1 MHKLLKVGFA
11 EHVALTL
18 EEENTILQYLG
29 QKKIKKKEFF
39 TQEGLT
45 AKHVAFVLSG
55 CLRSYSVDENGFEHT
70 LQFAPEGWWIT
81 DMHSFISQS
90 KGTLYIEALF
100 ATEILVL
107 SRENQL
113 TLFDKVPKLE
123 RYFRILTE
131 KSLVSTRQ
139 RIIDNLSLPA
149 KKRYANFCKTYPTL
163 IDILPQKQIAAY
175 IGVTPEFLSKMLS
188 KK

>member
-1 MHKLLKVGFA
+1 MHKLLKAGFA
-11 EHVALTL
+11 EHVALSA
-18 EEENTILQYLG
+18 EEETLIQQYFV
-29 QKKIKKKEFF
+29 QKKFKRKEFLM
-39 TQEGLT
+39 QEGLT
-45 AKHVAFVLSG
+45 AKYVAFVVNG

-81 DMHSFISQS
+81 DMHSFITQH
-90 KGTLYIEALF
+90 KGSLNIEALY
-100 ATEILVL
+100 TTDVLLL

-113 TLFDKVPKLE
+113 ILFDKVPKLE

-163 IDILPQKQIAAY
+163 INILPQKQIAAY
-175 IGVTPEFLSKMLS
+175 IGVTPEFLSKMLNS
-188 KK
+188 K